1 MHIKNILLLE
11 NIHPVAKEKL
21 EAQGFKVDLL
31 KSALGEQ
38 ELIEKLKSYD
48 VLGIRSKTQ
57 VSEQVIKQS
66 SHLFAIGAF
75 CIGTNQVELKSACEN
90 GIPVF
95 NAPYSNTRSVAEMV
109 ISEIISLARKIS
121 FTSAQLHQGIWN
133 KSAANSYEV
142 RGKKLGIIGYGHI
155 GSQVSVLAESMG
167 MRVLFFDITKK
178 LPLGNS
184 RSMDSLEALLQE
196 SDFVSLHVPET
207 EQTKNMITKKQI
219 NLMKKSSYLINAS
232 RGNVV
237 DISDLAEAIKSKHL
251 AGAAIDV
258 FPEEPEANTHD
269 FKSELQGLENVILTP
284 HIGGSTEE
292 AQEAIGHEVSESF
305 LRYIQ
310 AGSTTGAVNFPNV
323 ELAISEKRHRVI
335 NVHRN
340 VPGVLSEI
348 NTIVSGLGV
357 NIEAQYLSTNSQ
369 IGYLVMD
376 VASDKANELGN
387 KISNLK
393 TSIKT
398 RVLF

>member
-1 MHIKNILLLE
+1 MKAKRVLLLE

-21 EAQGFKVDLL
+21 ESIGCSVEQQKVALNEQDLSL
-31 KSALGEQ
+31 KLRDFD
-38 ELIEKLKSYD
+38 I
-48 VLGIRSKTQ
+48 LGIRSKTQ
-57 VSEQVIKQS
+57 VSKAVLQANP
-66 SHLFAIGAF
+66 HLLGIGAF
-75 CIGTNQVELKSACEN
+75 CIGTNQVDLASACEL

-121 FTSAQLHQGIWN
+121 HTSAQLHQGVWN

-142 RGKKLGIIGYGHI
+142 RGKRLGLVGYGHI
-155 GSQVSVLAESMG
+155 GSQVSVLAEALG
-167 MRVLFFDITKK
+167 MRVQFFDITKK

-184 RSMDSLEALLQE
+184 KSMDSLDSLLQN
-196 SDFVSLHVPET
+196 SDFVSLHVPAT
-207 EQTKNMITKKQI
+207 EQTENMITKKQ
-219 NLMKKSSYLINAS
+219 LAQMPKSSYLINAS

-237 DISDLAEAIKSKHL
+237 VIEDLAQSLRSGHL

-258 FPEEPEANTHD
+258 FPEEPESNTKD
-269 FKSELQGLENVILTP
+269 FVTPLQNLENVILTP

-305 LRYIQ
+305 SRYIL

-323 ELAISEKRHRVI
+323 ELAVSEKRHRVI
-335 NVHRN
+335 NVHKN

-348 NTIVSGLGV
+348 NTIVSSLGV
-357 NIEAQYLSTNSQ
+357 NIEAQYLSTNSK

-376 VASDKANELGN
+376 VAISQADELG
-387 KISNLK
+387 KRIDTLK
-393 TSIKT
+393 NSIKT
-398 RVLF
+398 RVLY